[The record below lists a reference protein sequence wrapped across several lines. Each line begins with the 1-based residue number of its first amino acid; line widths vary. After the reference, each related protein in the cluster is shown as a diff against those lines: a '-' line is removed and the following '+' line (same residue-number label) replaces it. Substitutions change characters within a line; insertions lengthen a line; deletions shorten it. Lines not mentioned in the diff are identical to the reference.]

1 MTTNTTIAPELLDQ
15 LLANSPAKPP
25 ALPERIEAVLQLREW
40 VTKSCDPLGGT
51 ARPQGDRKVTGSY
64 PPKPRDMGVQVP
76 EGRLMPVLDL
86 VYAECKP
93 RNFWVTKFW
102 ARWASSGPS
111 GGKRR

>member
-1 MTTNTTIAPELLDQ
+1 
-15 LLANSPAKPP
+15 
-25 ALPERIEAVLQLREW
+25 
-40 VTKSCDPLGGT
+40 
-51 ARPQGDRKVTGSY
+51 
-64 PPKPRDMGVQVP
+64 MGVQVP